1 MFLNYLDD
9 DKINDSADMVSIYD
23 TGLLIKKWNPA
34 CERQFGIPAEVA
46 INKTLEE
53 IFPHYQIQNDYRYTC
68 LRDSVREGKSFYFP
82 GLPYRYRNGL
92 YYQTIVPLKCRE
104 GKIVGTL
111 NVIRDHA
118 LAIGKISKRDLLVP
132 LIRTSSPRL
141 ASL

>member
-1 MFLNYLDD
+1 MFLTYLDD
-9 DKINDSADMVSIYD
+9 EKINNSADMVSIYD
-23 TGLLIKKWNPA
+23 TDLLIKKWNPA
-34 CERQFGIPAEVA
+34 CERQFGIPAEMA

-53 IFPHYQIQNDYRYTC
+53 IFPQYRLENDYRYTC

-82 GLPYRYRNGL
+82 GLPYRYQNGL

-111 NVIRDHA
+111 NVIRDHS
-118 LAIGKISKRDLLVP
+118 LVIGKISKRDLLVP
-132 LIRTSSPRL
+132 LIRSSSPRM